1 MCVLIIIIGIKN
13 LYLTNNLTVLYLIN
27 SNLEKFANVCAAGE
41 QNDQIQ
47 SSEKWGSIFVD
58 KESKHYTKYEKGATL
73 TDEIGMRYFLF
84 TTRKQAECFVCHVGF
99 SRDANL
105 LVIRVLCWSSCCAP
119 RFIGSVMD

>member
-47 SSEKWGSIFVD
+47 SSKKWGLYS
-58 KESKHYTKYEKGATL
+58 
-73 TDEIGMRYFLF
+73 
-84 TTRKQAECFVCHVGF
+84 
-99 SRDANL
+99 
-105 LVIRVLCWSSCCAP
+105 
-119 RFIGSVMD
+119 